1 MNAYNP
7 TLCPWNG
14 GTSIINTSDASYNVI
29 NVGGTVP
36 SHQSITN
43 PLVFPQIN
51 SSGNWLPTKAELTGR
66 FSNIRA

>member
-14 GTSIINTSDASYNVI
+14 GISIINTSDASYNVI

-43 PLVFPQIN
+43 PLVFPQ
-51 SSGNWLPTKAELTGR
+51 GNTAGGWL
-66 FSNIRA
+66 S